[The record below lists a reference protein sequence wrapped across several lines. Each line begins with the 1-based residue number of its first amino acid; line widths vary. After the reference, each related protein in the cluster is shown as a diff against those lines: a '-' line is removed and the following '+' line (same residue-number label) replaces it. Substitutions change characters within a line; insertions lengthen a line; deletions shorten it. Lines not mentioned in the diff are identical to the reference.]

1 MFADEIPI
9 AGSRGSLSK
18 RGRCVL
24 HRQGI
29 EYDCRRTGAHLL
41 SVVRNRQPEALGRKA
56 AMAEYEYS
64 PSGDR
69 GAELAVNR
77 QRSTGSGTCVHFA
90 TA

>member
-1 MFADEIPI
+1 
-9 AGSRGSLSK
+9 
-18 RGRCVL
+18 
-24 HRQGI
+24 
-29 EYDCRRTGAHLL
+29 
-41 SVVRNRQPEALGRKA
+41 
-56 AMAEYEYS
+56 MAEYEYS